1 VQAVPEM
8 IAMATGIAGSRGDN
22 VTALAIRWQG
32 AGTPAV
38 AADPSVVSTQMVPE
52 GEVASR
58 IDPATASGSA
68 PGADDPFDEDDI
80 EKAIAEIRDA
90 IEKSSQVLKPTNN

>member
-1 VQAVPEM
+1 
-8 IAMATGIAGSRGDN
+8 